1 MSIRFYDDAIAEKLA
16 KWIPDNNKMRILK
29 PNESKRLFEL
39 LAVDS
44 GDKKIKLPLVALSR
58 NPQIEMLLSTKNL
71 RSFNGIKL
79 AATEAQTL
87 LMNIIPVKVMY
98 QLDIYTKTYDQGDQL
113 LRNFVFKL
121 VNNPKF
127 VVTVPYNG
135 ADIQHT
141 ANLRLLPNLS
151 DTSQI
156 AQRTFVGQ
164 FTRWSIQLELQDA
177 FMFNL
182 PYKANSYIEQGILQV
197 ADHQITADGSVAESI
212 VVYKRDSGIIA
223 K

>member
-1 MSIRFYDDAIAEKLA
+1 MSIRFYDDAIVEKLS
-16 KWIPDNNKMRILK
+16 KWIPDNTKMRILK

-44 GDKKIKLPLVALSR
+44 GDKKIKLPLIALSR
-58 NPQIEMLLSTKNL
+58 NPQIELLLSTKNL
-71 RSFNGIKL
+71 RSFNGLKL
-79 AATEAQTL
+79 AATDAQTL

-98 QLDIYTKTYDQGDQL
+98 QLDIYTKTYDEGDEL

-127 VVTVPYNG
+127 IVSIPYNG

-177 FMFNL
+177 FMFNM
-182 PYKANSYIEQGILQV
+182 PYKANNYIEQCVLQV
-197 ADHQITADGSVAESI
+197 ADRQITGEGSVAERVI
-212 VVYKRDSGIIA
+212 VYEHDSGIIA

>member
-1 MSIRFYDDAIAEKLA
+1 MSIRFYDDAITEKLA
-16 KWIPDNNKMRILK
+16 KWIPDDKKMRILK

-44 GDKKIKLPLVALSR
+44 GDKQIKLPLVALSR

-98 QLDIYTKTYDQGDQL
+98 QLDIYTKTYDEGDEL

-127 VVTVPYNG
+127 VVTIPYNG
-135 ADIQHT
+135 TDIQHT

-177 FMFNL
+177 FMFNM

-197 ADHQITADGSVAESI
+197 ADRQITEDGSVAERV